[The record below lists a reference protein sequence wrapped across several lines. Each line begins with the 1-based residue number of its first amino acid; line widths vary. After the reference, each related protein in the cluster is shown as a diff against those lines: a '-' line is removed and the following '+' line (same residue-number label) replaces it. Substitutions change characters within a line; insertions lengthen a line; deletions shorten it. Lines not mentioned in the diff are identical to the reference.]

1 MFQPAAIPVCN
12 TKRIISRVVRTKEQV
27 AGNEWNGFRGRGA
40 DGLHGL
46 CVRTPRDWE
55 WAPFR
60 GKGNFAGETILGYPG
75 GLRGTPRA
83 LMGSRQEGQ
92 GQRVGAG
99 AGRTLPGGLSG
110 WTLSQGVQAAPG
122 GWCRQ
127 GRGAFPEPPET
138 QAADTVILVRGDPFW
153 TLVSGTAETQ
163 IRVVSK
169 ALGLRSSATAARG
182 RACNP

>member
-1 MFQPAAIPVCN
+1 MFQPTAIPVCN
-12 TKRIISRVVRTKEQV
+12 TKRIIPRVVRTKEQV

-46 CVRTPRDWE
+46 CVRIPRDWE

-92 GQRVGAG
+92 GQRVRGR
-99 AGRTLPGGLSG
+99 GRTDAPWRAFRMDPEPGSAGGPWRLVQARTRRLPGAPRNSG
-110 WTLSQGVQAAPG
+110 
-122 GWCRQ
+122 C
-127 GRGAFPEPPET
+127 
-138 QAADTVILVRGDPFW
+138 
-153 TLVSGTAETQ
+153 
-163 IRVVSK
+163 
-169 ALGLRSSATAARG
+169 
-182 RACNP
+182 

>member
-1 MFQPAAIPVCN
+1 MEWLPWPGGPTACTVSASASPEIGNGRPSAAKGTSQVRLFWAIQVDSVGLQEPLWEAG
-12 TKRIISRVVRTKEQV
+12 RRV
-27 AGNEWNGFRGRGA
+27 RGRG
-40 DGLHGL
+40 
-46 CVRTPRDWE
+46 
-55 WAPFR
+55 
-60 GKGNFAGETILGYPG
+60 
-75 GLRGTPRA
+75 
-83 LMGSRQEGQ
+83 S
-92 GQRVGAG
+92 GAG